1 MHKSAWRKGKI
12 KADERILCH
21 LAPFLQITSGK
32 STISVQY
39 LLSCS
44 DFNASVTPFTLPCQT
59 LLFFKELSLYSARFF
74 CLNFHLVIRR
84 KKSTEFQLS
93 KIG

>member
-21 LAPFLQITSGK
+21 LPPFLQITSGK

-59 LLFFKELSLYSARFF
+59 LLFFQGTVSVQCKVFLLELPPGYQE
-74 CLNFHLVIRR
+74 
-84 KKSTEFQLS
+84 KK
-93 KIG
+93 IH